1 MKKGLARKLTIKT
14 AVITIVIFVVA
25 LVVLGVVL
33 SRQVMSTANE
43 KLELTADGLA
53 LETEQFFN
61 EHAVI
66 TQQVAADPT
75 IVGFMK
81 SVKAN
86 PTWLGEN
93 PMWPTVYK
101 QLVGAHG
108 THADTATEIFVAS
121 CAVNDIASSTGSLMS
136 IDYPG
141 ALDIT
146 TRYWYN
152 GPKDTGGTVFTAPY
166 VDAEFGTTVCTIA
179 SPIKDSDNSFL
190 GSVCISFS
198 LDKVSETIA
207 NTEVGKNGY
216 CMVFL
221 SDGTVFYHPNADFM
235 GMNDEGNNFN
245 VADLGLDENLVEAVN
260 AHEDG
265 QVFKFKD
272 ENGTNMVAVTKVL
285 EGAGWNVIVALPQS
299 EAYSMAIST
308 IILQTVILLAAL
320 IIILISILVTT
331 KKAIAPVGKI
341 AEQAAALANG
351 QTAGEIVRRE
361 KEDDEVDVLVNS
373 FATLL
378 DANTEQARIL
388 DQVADGNTEI
398 NIEVRS
404 DSDVLNKSLKRMV
417 ATLNALVSETEEMT
431 QNAILGNT
439 SYRGDASK
447 FVGGYQRIV
456 EGFNATMEAVMNEI
470 NVVADVSAA
479 LGRGEVPE
487 FENNSQGDYAEIM
500 DALQGAVSNIKVL
513 VEDTQKLADAAK
525 NEDYTVRADVSKYG
539 GQFKTAME
547 GINNTL
553 ELMND
558 KKLWYETMLDG
569 VPVLL
574 QAVDNEGTWT
584 FVNNPLCDHFIKKG
598 MYKNTSDMEGKKAI
612 VDGKD
617 FSGVTELKAGKPEV
631 QYSFD
636 GNEYLRVTQKLVD
649 VSGKDRGYI
658 CVFQDITGVTRAN
671 EYSAASIERL
681 QGNLENIAKG
691 NFELKENTLVAD
703 EYQQEVAAQFNAI
716 DTSIK
721 EMTGSVQHII
731 ADVKDLADAAVAG
744 DLEKR
749 INESAHLGEYADVA
763 KEVNSTIDALLNPTN
778 EVMEV
783 LERVAGGDL
792 GHMVEGDYRGGHAQ
806 SKNAMNKTITQ
817 LRGVISDLSDKLT
830 AMADGDLT
838 VKIDESIYIGD
849 FSTIGHAME
858 TIVEKLRDV
867 MTNLKN
873 AAEQVA
879 ASSKQLSDGASN
891 LADGSQTQASAVQQL
906 GHTIE
911 GVAEQTKKNTED
923 ARKASELSTD
933 VMHQAERGNTQMR
946 DMLVSME
953 EINESSANI
962 SKIIKVIDDIAF
974 QTNILALNAA
984 VEAARAGVHGKGFA
998 VVADEV
1004 RNLAAKS
1011 AEAAAE
1017 TTSLIEG
1024 SVAKVNAG
1032 TEIANATAKALEAIV
1047 EGITETSNLCD
1058 AIADVSD
1065 NQANGIDEVNR
1076 GIDDVSR
1083 VVQTN
1088 SATAE
1093 ESASSSQELYSQAT
1107 MLNNLVAQFKLTKQ
1121 AKQIS
1126 GPTSAPSPAPAAK
1139 HEDIPEIVLDFDMND
1154 KY

>member
-1 MKKGLARKLTIKT
+1 MKKGLATKLVTKT
-14 AVITIVIFVVA
+14 AIITAIIFIVA
-25 LVVLGVVL
+25 LVGLGLILRHNVNQ
-33 SRQVMSTANE
+33 SSNE
-43 KLELTADGLA
+43 KIQLTADTLA
-53 LETEQFFN
+53 WEIEDFFN
-61 EHAVI
+61 EHRVI
-66 TQQVAADPT
+66 AEQVAADPV
-75 IVGFMK
+75 IINFMK
-81 SVKAN
+81 SMQTN
-86 PTWLGEN
+86 PMPYGES
-93 PMWPTVYK
+93 PMWPTVHN
-101 QLVGAHG
+101 QLNSAWS
-108 THADTATEIFVAS
+108 THDSTLIEIYMGDWFAR
-121 CAVNDIASSTGSLMS
+121 DIGSSNGEIMT

-141 ALDIT
+141 LDTT
-146 TRYWYN
+146 TRYWLKA
-152 GPKDTGGTVFTAPY
+152 PKETGETVFTAPFL
-166 VDAEFGTTVCTIA
+166 DSSFGIMVCTIA
-179 SPIKDSDNSFL
+179 APVKDANGEVL
-190 GSVCISFS
+190 GSVCASFS
-198 LDKVSETIA
+198 LDSIKEILASKQ
-207 NTEVGKNGY
+207 VGEAGY
-216 CMVFL
+216 TMVYL
-221 SDGTVFYHPNADFM
+221 EDGTVFYHPNDAFM
-235 GMNDEGNNFN
+235 ERTDDGAALNIS
-245 VADLGLDENLVEAVN
+245 DLGVDENLVEAVN
-260 AHEDG
+260 ANESG
-265 QVFKFKD
+265 LLFNFKD
-272 ENGTNMVAVTKVL
+272 ENGVKMTAVSEIL
-285 EGAGWNVIVALPQS
+285 DGSNWNVVVALPRS
-299 EAYSMAIST
+299 EAYAMAS
-308 IILQTVILLAAL
+308 TVIIIQSVVLLLAL
-320 IIILISILVTT
+320 IIILLVLLFTT
-331 KKAIAPVGKI
+331 RKAIRPVSVV
-341 AEQAAALANG
+341 AQQAADLALGKNL
-351 QTAGEIVRRE
+351 TDVTRHE
-361 KEDDEVDVLVNS
+361 KEEDEIDILINS
-373 FATLL
+373 FASLIE
-378 DANTEQARIL
+378 ANNEQAHIL
-388 DQVADGNTEI
+388 DEVAAGNTDIAI
-398 NIEVRS
+398 NPRS
-404 DSDVLNKSLKRMV
+404 DEDKLSLSMQKMV
-417 ATLNALVSETEEMT
+417 KTLGSLVTETEDMT

-447 FVGGYQRIV
+447 FVGGYKRIV
-456 EGFNATMEAVMNEI
+456 EGFNATMEAVMKEI

-487 FENNSQGDYAEIM
+487 FDNNSQGDYADIM
-500 DALQGAVSNIKVL
+500 NALQGAVGNIKAL

-525 NEDYTVRADVSKYG
+525 DEDYTVRADVSQYG

-574 QAVDNEGTWT
+574 QTVDNEGTWT
-584 FVNNPLCDHFIKKG
+584 FVNNPLCEHFIKKG
-598 MYKNTSDMEGKKAI
+598 LYKDTSDMEGKKAI

-617 FSGVTELKAGKPEV
+617 FSGVTELKAGKAEV

-649 VSGKDRGYI
+649 ASGKDRGYI

-703 EYQQEVAAQFNAI
+703 EYQQAVAEQFAAI

-721 EMTGSVQHII
+721 GMTDSVQRIVE
-731 ADVKDLADAAVAG
+731 DVKDMSEAAVAG

-749 INESAHLGEYADVA
+749 IDANAHLGEYAEVA
-763 KEVNSTIDALLNPTN
+763 KEINATIDALLNPTT

-817 LRGVISDLSDKLT
+817 LRTVINDISDTLT

-838 VKIDESIYIGD
+838 VKVDSNKYIGD
-849 FSTIGHAME
+849 FKTIGAAME
-858 TIVEKLRDV
+858 SIVEKLRDV

-891 LADGSQTQASAVQQL
+891 LADGSQTQAAAVQQL

-933 VMHQAERGNTQMR
+933 VMHQAERGNSQMR

-1011 AEAAAE
+1011 AEAASE
-1017 TTSLIEG
+1017 TTTLIEG
-1024 SVAKVNAG
+1024 SISKVNAG

-1047 EGITETSNLCD
+1047 AGITETSNLCD

-1065 NQANGIDEVNR
+1065 NQASGIDEVNR

-1107 MLNNLVAQFKLTKQ
+1107 MLNNLVAQFKLTKT

-1126 GPTSAPSPAPAAK
+1126 GPTSAPSPAPAAQ